1 LQAAHQHESIQH
13 CIVALGAMHR
23 RFYEG
28 NSSRIDQSDMSD
40 KHLQFA
46 LRQSNQAIQGL
57 VKANGPGGQLAVAD
71 KVTLMTCSV
80 LFNSMACLQGHQREG
95 MQHLRSGIRLLNE
108 LDSEEGGNTKRHPIS
123 VESLRT
129 LFVGLD
135 MQARSIMT
143 SEEARY
149 WEPIHVTREQSDLK
163 DVDTDDASLVAM
175 QMHIQALINRSLAFL
190 QVTVRQNAHQK
201 EVIYSEYRQL
211 LARFD
216 RSTRHLEKLRAKA
229 AYSAVNITKA
239 LASLQLL
246 HAQLEYYLKVPRS
259 GAESE
264 YAFINDAL
272 GSPFDLVAHFT
283 KLLGFAAQLLAGD
296 TSLSPIFTTSM
307 GPLPA
312 LWMIVTRAP
321 SSCLALRK
329 RAVQLLL
336 SHPRREGFWD
346 GLVAGQMAQEVLLIE
361 QESTHAELGF
371 AVMAGRELVV
381 PDDLRIVVV
390 ALTYDEV
397 EDRKARVA
405 YRTANDMVTNSPG
418 KVGSLTW

>member
-1 LQAAHQHESIQH
+1 
-13 CIVALGAMHR
+13 MHR

-40 KHLQFA
+40 EHLQFA
-46 LRQSNQAIQGL
+46 LRQSNQAIKGL
-57 VKANGPGGQLAVAD
+57 VTTSGPGGKIAVAD

-108 LDSEEGGNTKRHPIS
+108 LDSEEEGNTKRHPIS
-123 VESLRT
+123 VKSLRT

-135 MQARSIMT
+135 MQARSIMS
-143 SEEARY
+143 SEEARD
-149 WEPIHVTREQSDLK
+149 WEPVLVIPEQSDLQ
-163 DVDTDDASLVAM
+163 DVNTDDASLVDM
-175 QMHIQALINRSLAFL
+175 QMHIQTLINQSLAFL
-190 QVTVRQNAHQK
+190 QLTVKRFANQK
-201 EVIYSEYRQL
+201 EVIYHEFRQL

-216 RSTRHLEKLRAKA
+216 RSTRLLEKLRAKA
-229 AYSAVNITKA
+229 AYSAVDITQA

-259 GAESE
+259 SAESE

-272 GSPFDLVAHFT
+272 SSPFDLPAHFT
-283 KLLGFAAQLLAGD
+283 KMLNFAAQLIAGN
-296 TSLSPIFTTSM
+296 TSLSPVFTTTM
-307 GPLPA
+307 GPLA
-312 LWMIVTRAP
+312 SLWMVVTRAP
-321 SSCLALRK
+321 SSCFALRK

-346 GLVAGQMAQEVLLIE
+346 GLMAGQMAQEVLRIE

-371 AVMAGRELVV
+371 AAMAGRELLV
-381 PDDLRIVVV
+381 PDDLRIVAVS
-390 ALTYDEV
+390 LTYDEV

-405 YRTANDMVTNSPG
+405 YRTAQDMVTNSPG
-418 KVGSLTW
+418 RVGSLTW

>member
-1 LQAAHQHESIQH
+1 
-13 CIVALGAMHR
+13 MHR

-28 NSSRIDQSDMSD
+28 NNSHINQSEMSD
-40 KHLQFA
+40 EHLQFA
-46 LRQSNQAIQGL
+46 LRQSNQAIRKL
-57 VKANGPGGQLAVAD
+57 VKANGPGGQIAVAD

-108 LDSEEGGNTKRHPIS
+108 LDSEKCGNIKRHPIS

-143 SEEARY
+143 SEEARD
-149 WEPIHVTREQSDLK
+149 WDPIRVTREQSDLQ
-163 DVDTDDASLVAM
+163 DVDTNHASLVAM
-175 QMHIQALINRSLAFL
+175 QVHIQTLINQSLAFL
-190 QVTVRQNAHQK
+190 QVTVRQNTNKK
-201 EVIYSEYRQL
+201 EVIYHEYHQL

-216 RSTRHLEKLRAKA
+216 RSTRLLEKLRAKA
-229 AYSAVNITKA
+229 ASSAIDISQA
-239 LASLQLL
+239 LAFLQLL
-246 HAQLEYYLKVPRS
+246 HTQLEYYLKVQRS
-259 GAESE
+259 GIESE

-272 GSPFDLVAHFT
+272 SSPFDLAAHFS
-283 KLLGFAAQLLAGD
+283 KMLDFARQLLAGNA
-296 TSLSPIFTTSM
+296 SQSPVFTTTM
-307 GPLPA
+307 GPLAA

-329 RAVQLLL
+329 HAVQLLL

-346 GLVAGQMAQEVLLIE
+346 GLIAGQMAQEVLRIE
-361 QESTHAELGF
+361 QESTRAELGF

-390 ALTYDEV
+390 ELTYDEV

-405 YRTANDMVTNSPG
+405 YRTAQDMVSHLPG
-418 KVGSLTW
+418 KVGCLTW